1 MVSLL
6 QVEQERETRT
16 TERIQNREVVASF
29 FFFLSGETS
38 YSKSW
43 WENPKQNPWIQDL
56 NHLGGK
62 ESQWKRKLASMC
74 SLDKPSHRHCFWSQT
89 PRGTKVLFFS
99 EAVVRVRVGR
109 EMRQGTEQDRLEEL
123 CEGAGRG
130 QRGRQLLQGTDPVPE
145 FSRYLYVGYFRAAS
159 HPVM

>member
-1 MVSLL
+1 
-6 QVEQERETRT
+6 
-16 TERIQNREVVASF
+16 
-29 FFFLSGETS
+29 
-38 YSKSW
+38 
-43 WENPKQNPWIQDL
+43 
-56 NHLGGK
+56 
-62 ESQWKRKLASMC
+62 MC